1 MLLVMFFLVGNIFPY
16 GGDIRFADAE
26 NSVACLPSKIW
37 APFFANPTRGICFYD
52 AGKFGRSPRWTRTHE
67 HVDVIGGAADDQRGP
82 VHLSNNATEIGEQ
95 FRSKF
100 RFDQRV
106 AFASAEDKIE
116 KDVAARM
123 RHLSSA
129 PPGLALCRRPAHGL
143 RRGLRSE
150 EHTSELQSRLHLVC
164 RLLLEKKKQEWRS
177 SRSQAAI

>member
-1 MLLVMFFLVGNIFPY
+1 MLFVMFFLAGDIFHHRR
-16 GGDIRFADAE
+16 DIRFADAE

-52 AGKFGRSPRWTRTHE
+52 AGKFGRSLCRARTHE

-106 AFASAEDKIE
+106 AFASAEDKME

-129 PPGLALCRRPAHGL
+129 PPGLALCRRGPAHGL
-143 RRGLRSE
+143 RRGLHSFAA
-150 EHTSELQSRLHLVC
+150 SRLFSSTILGHS
-164 RLLLEKKKQEWRS
+164 RLGPISFSKLPRGL
-177 SRSQAAI
+177 

>member
-1 MLLVMFFLVGNIFPY
+1 MFLVMFFLVGNIFPY

-82 VHLSNNATEIGEQ
+82 VHLSNNAAEIGEQ

-106 AFASAEDKIE
+106 AFASAEDKME

-123 RHLSSA
+123 RHLSFA
-129 PPGLALCRRPAHGL
+129 PPGLALSPRPPTFAA
-143 RRGLRSE
+143 
-150 EHTSELQSRLHLVC
+150 SRLFSSTILGHSRLGPVSFSKLPLGLC
-164 RLLLEKKKQEWRS
+164 RLS
-177 SRSQAAI
+177 

>member
-1 MLLVMFFLVGNIFPY
+1 MLFVMFFLAGDIFHHRR
-16 GGDIRFADAE
+16 DIRFADAE

-37 APFFANPTRGICFYD
+37 APFFATPTRGICFYD

-106 AFASAEDKIE
+106 AFASAEDKME
-116 KDVAARM
+116 KDGAARM

-129 PPGLALCRRPAHGL
+129 PPGLGLCLRPALGL
-143 RRGLRSE
+143 ARGTQSFS
-150 EHTSELQSRLHLVC
+150 TSPLHL
-164 RLLLEKKKQEWRS
+164 L
-177 SRSQAAI
+177 